1 LPDDLEKTVTENI
14 FRQAELDY
22 WRGDEETEWD
32 NLVSLKLLTRNA
44 RLVEARTNK
53 GLNQMEAAHRVGIA
67 VLRYQEIERLRRLP
81 RDEDQ
86 AKIASFFEKPI
97 DYLFP
102 DILMKAIEEGVFS
115 RRDAQLAEPEIISLT
130 EAQRL
135 RLTYDGETQMIE
147 DIEKKMLR
155 EQIDT
160 VLDTLDPREKQ
171 VLELRFGLVGKS
183 RTLEEVAQ
191 KISRERSHQFGVG
204 HITRERVRQLEAK
217 ALRKLR
223 HPARARMLKDYLE

>member
-1 LPDDLEKTVTENI
+1 MPNSNI
-14 FRQAELDY
+14 FREAKELDY
-22 WRGDEETEWD
+22 WRADEESEWD
-32 NLVSLKLLTRNA
+32 SLVSLKLLTRNTRLVKARKAKKVTQVQMAKDIGIA
-44 RLVEARTNK
+44 RLRLSYIENLKFVPPEADKDR
-53 GLNQMEAAHRVGIA
+53 IA
-67 VLRYQEIERLRRLP
+67 IYLVQ
-81 RDEDQ
+81 
-86 AKIASFFEKPI
+86 PI

-115 RRDAQLAEPEIISLT
+115 HRDAQLAELEIISLT

-147 DIEKKMLR
+147 GLEKKELR

-160 VLDTLDPREKQ
+160 VLDTLGSRERR
-171 VLELRFGLVGKS
+171 VLELRFGLDGGKS

-191 KISRERSHQFGVG
+191 FMLRERPNQFGVG
-204 HITRERVRQLEAK
+204 YVTRERIRQIEAK

-223 HPARARMLKDYLE
+223 HPARARKLRDYLD